1 MGPLI
6 FRAFYTMGG
15 MARCHPNVPSN
26 YDIAAGR
33 VLWPNGVEDV
43 GLWVQYQADEA
54 VDLKIT
60 VEQREHK

>member
-1 MGPLI
+1 M
-6 FRAFYTMGG
+6 
-15 MARCHPNVPSN
+15 PSN
-26 YDIAAGR
+26 YDIAVGR

-60 VEQREHK
+60 VE